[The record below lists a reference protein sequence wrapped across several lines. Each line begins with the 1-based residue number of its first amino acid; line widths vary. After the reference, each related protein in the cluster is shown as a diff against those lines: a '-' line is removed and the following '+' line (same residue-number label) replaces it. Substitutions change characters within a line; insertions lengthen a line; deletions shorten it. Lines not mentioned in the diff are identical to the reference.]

1 MLQSK
6 KGNQLTEKFSSSDS
20 TPESKTTDSKTDD
33 VHLAKPHYTFQT
45 EPKEEQYKDEGFVK
59 LVRSMEPPVR
69 KMFFSIFVLQFFH
82 VLLSVS
88 LGVAGETLTY
98 EMGLPNT
105 KVSIFTIISASTSI
119 LSTYP
124 VSYFTFK
131 YGLQTSLMINYG
143 ISFLGALIMF
153 LAPASPFIFIVGF
166 VLFSTSL
173 QVFVVVRGVFANSF
187 FPSTH
192 LVQVLTFLSMAQ
204 ALAACMAENI
214 YIRIF
219 QRKGLDV
226 LRG

>member
-1 MLQSK
+1 MLQGK
-6 KGNQLTEKFSSSDS
+6 KGDQLTEKFSSSDS
-20 TPESKTTDSKTDD
+20 VSQTKTTDSEGDGGKLT
-33 VHLAKPHYTFQT
+33 KPHYSFQ
-45 EPKEEQYKDEGFVK
+45 KEQNEEKYKDEGFAK

-69 KMFFSIFVLQFFH
+69 KMFFTIFVLQFFH

-105 KVSIFTIISASTSI
+105 KVSIFTIISACTSI

-124 VSYFTFK
+124 VCYFTFK

-143 ISFLGALIMF
+143 VSFLGALIMF
-153 LAPASPFIFIVGF
+153 LAPASPAIFIVGF

-173 QVFVVVRGVFANSF
+173 QVFVVVRGVFANAF

-192 LVQVLTFLSMAQ
+192 LVQVLTVLSMA
-204 ALAACMAENI
+204 
-214 YIRIF
+214 
-219 QRKGLDV
+219 
-226 LRG
+226 